1 MRMVFTIPHE
11 VKTMLENKNKTENRA
26 SWMNEPATT
35 AQKELINLYSDKP
48 EIQCLL
54 NGKSVDALTKKSAQ
68 RIIIAIREND
78 TDYRRTVRKARA
90 ENIEIVEGNR
100 CLIACD
106 IKNAHEYRIWY
117 TKDGL
122 VCECPD
128 FQHRGGKYGLP
139 CKHLIA
145 AQSYLAELHTPN
157 LY

>member
-1 MRMVFTIPHE
+1 MGMVFTIPHE

-35 AQKELINLYSDKP
+35 AQKELIKLYSDKP

-68 RIIIAIREND
+68 RIIVAIREND

-128 FQHRGGKYGLP
+128 YQHRGRKYGLP

-145 AQSYLAELHTPN
+145 AQSYLAELPTPN

>member
-1 MRMVFTIPHE
+1 
-11 VKTMLENKNKTENRA
+11 MLENKNKTENRA
-26 SWMNEPATT
+26 SWMNEPNEPATT
-35 AQKELINLYSDKP
+35 AQKELIKLYSDKP

-54 NGKSVDALTKKSAQ
+54 NGKSVDELTKKSAQ
-68 RIIIAIREND
+68 RIIIAIRESD

-90 ENIEIVEGNR
+90 RAIAITEGNR

-106 IKNAHEYRIWY
+106 TQNGHEYRIWY

-128 FQHRGGKYGLP
+128 FQHRGRKYGLP

-145 AQSYLAELHTPN
+145 AQSYLAELPTPN